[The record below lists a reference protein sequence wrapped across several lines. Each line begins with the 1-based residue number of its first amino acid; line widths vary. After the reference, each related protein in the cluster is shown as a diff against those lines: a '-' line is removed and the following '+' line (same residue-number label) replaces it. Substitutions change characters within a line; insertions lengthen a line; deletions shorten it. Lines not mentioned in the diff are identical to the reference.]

1 MSKRTWT
8 PLRVCLWQSFGGRKK
23 YWQDVRAL
31 PLLKSFQTEKNLIPP
46 AWQAPLSVII
56 SQPHV
61 VLETIMVGLQGREK
75 SLMTLSLSVSIQ
87 YRRVTERSIA
97 RVKKKRKQY
106 IRLHTITHTWK
117 HMIATLGSNMYSL
130 WISSTLLWR
139 RQGEANRVTHD
150 SGAGASTWLK
160 LFNSVNVL
168 ARAGGAF
175 SAAVVY
181 ICFICRRRQQE
192 NDNVTQYESDM

>member
-139 RQGEANRVTHD
+139 RQGEANRVNGNMQKKT
-150 SGAGASTWLK
+150 AGKWQRYSVWKWHVGLYDTLCLSAS
-160 LFNSVNVL
+160 
-168 ARAGGAF
+168 AF
-175 SAAVVY
+175 MANKCVH
-181 ICFICRRRQQE
+181 
-192 NDNVTQYESDM
+192 